1 MSLWNHHPHVRT
13 GGDLTL
19 GERAADKMRNSM
31 GSWTFIFVFVTVM
44 ICWAG
49 TNTLLMQRVLHHQA
63 FDPYPYILLNLL
75 LSTLAGL
82 QGGILLIAS
91 KRADQISSEL
101 AQHDYQVNTDSLR
114 YHVVQA
120 QVLVMLADAASGV
133 TLSDEQR
140 KALLAPPT
148 IPLPPRTAQDDEWP
162 AVR

>member
-1 MSLWNHHPHVRT
+1 MSLWHHHPHVRT

>member
-1 MSLWNHHPHVRT
+1 MTLWHHHPHVRT
-13 GGDLTL
+13 GGELTL
-19 GERAADKMRNSM
+19 GERAADKMRNGM
-31 GSWTFIFVFVTVM
+31 GSWAFIFSFVGCM
-44 ICWAG
+44 LAWAG

-101 AQHDYQVNTDSLR
+101 AMHDYQVNQDSLR

-120 QVLVMLADAASGV
+120 RVLAKLADKYGV
-133 TLSDEQR
+133 ELSDEER
-140 KALLAPPT
+140 TALLAPPSV
-148 IPLPPRTAQDDEWP
+148 PLPP
-162 AVR
+162 VNGVGGGVG